1 VDSVPDVVD
10 VDVNGVEVG
19 ATSVTGVAVGVAPV
33 TGVVTVEISSANIV

>member
-10 VDVNGVEVG
+10 VDVNGVEVR